1 MASGR
6 FDVFVD
12 VAIPIVDAAHEL
24 LLAGNSAEALDGI
37 NIRAAAAADRIVNI
51 DLVAVDPEVG
61 WAGAYDVILS
71 EPPYIGSQ
79 PSHVASKLCGHSFAG
94 PSHPVK
100 GSLS

>member
-37 NIRAAAAADRIVNI
+37 NIRADAAADRIVNI

-61 WAGAYDVILS
+61 WAGAYDVILP